1 MGNETLQVG
10 ERAKCEVVVSF
21 VTSGHDD
28 FDIGDLF

>member
-1 MGNETLQVG
+1 MPQVEQWSG
-10 ERAKCEVVVSF
+10 CEVVVSF